1 MKRLLS
7 IRMDADRRVTV
18 RGRID
23 WIRYVLPLTAEQGKR
38 FLDEYTKVRGVISPG
53 WGAFLAVGE
62 DAVPDMLERYWNEDS
77 RYED

>member
-23 WIRYVLPLTAEQGKR
+23 RIRYVVLPLTAEQGKR
-38 FLDEYTKVRGVISPG
+38 FLDEYTRVRGVSPG
-53 WGAFLAVGE
+53 WGAFLAVDE